1 MNEPLQACETYRWS
15 VRPVYNVG
23 GEFRHGAWMRSGTE
37 GNGNIGKQASV
48 APAYLYDFA
57 ELEIKCGSK

>member
-1 MNEPLQACETYRWS
+1 
-15 VRPVYNVG
+15 
-23 GEFRHGAWMRSGTE
+23 MRSGTE
-37 GNGNIGKQASV
+37 GNGNIGMQASA